1 MKLMILY
8 LGQRT
13 RISLISF
20 LLLPKTN
27 SVHDVKRNSRSLTN
41 SNCSKQNSNQF
52 RNLVVSEIS
61 FTHSNCIAERCPMTG
76 TMKIVK
82 LVPSKE
88 VLKYT
93 ECQCQ
98 KTQNNQIQSMECS
111 KVTFLINS
119 CVVFWI
125 LKPRST
131 YPFWRSL
138 EPFWILKSK

>member
-8 LGQRT
+8 LDQRT

-20 LLLPKTN
+20 LLLPKTS

-52 RNLVVSEIS
+52 RNLVVSAIY
-61 FTHSNCIAERCPMTG
+61 FTHSNCIAEKCPMMG
-76 TMKIVK
+76 MMKTEK

-93 ECQCQ
+93 ECQSQ

-111 KVTFLINS
+111 KVDFKRTSSELF
-119 CVVFWI
+119 
-125 LKPRST
+125 
-131 YPFWRSL
+131 
-138 EPFWILKSK
+138 

>member
-8 LGQRT
+8 LDQRT

-20 LLLPKTN
+20 LLLPKTS

-52 RNLVVSEIS
+52 RNLVVSAIY
-61 FTHSNCIAERCPMTG
+61 FIHSNCIVEKCPMMG
-76 TMKIVK
+76 MMKIEK

-93 ECQCQ
+93 ECQSQ

-111 KVTFLINS
+111 KVRFLGQLLANAP
-119 CVVFWI
+119 VANF
-125 LKPRST
+125 LKANNLRAS
-131 YPFWRSL
+131 
-138 EPFWILKSK
+138 IK

>member
-8 LGQRT
+8 LDQRT

-20 LLLPKTN
+20 LLLPKTS

-52 RNLVVSEIS
+52 RNLVVSAIY
-61 FTHSNCIAERCPMTG
+61 FTHSNCIAEKCPMMG
-76 TMKIVK
+76 MMKIVK
-82 LVPSKE
+82 LVHSKE

-93 ECQCQ
+93 ECQSQ

-111 KVTFLINS
+111 KVRFLGQLLANAP
-119 CVVFWI
+119 VANF
-125 LKPRST
+125 LKANNLRAS
-131 YPFWRSL
+131 
-138 EPFWILKSK
+138 IK